1 MVETI
6 DTTAVA
12 VVGNGLQVRDASS
25 ALPQVKDVMARMA
38 WMTEMRPVMREYI
51 EQHMD
56 PARHMY
62 SFENNRYT
70 PLSRATLGEML
81 AEGKK
86 PALNQDGVHNL
97 LSLFDCY
104 ADVAEVR
111 EERDSEQFYHC
122 RVTVRFISFSSGKC
136 IGVGTG
142 ACTTRES
149 KYAYRWV
156 YGNDVPK
163 GTDRTLLKTRT
174 FTGRN
179 GSEYSR
185 YRLDNDD
192 IADQEPN
199 VLQMAIKRA
208 KSSGVKA
215 LPLVSEMFSTLG
227 DPDEEKVEG
236 DERRQHLLAQLG
248 TWLRGMKTNVRSKA
262 ILAVFG
268 EPFRAS
274 ELGTLDE
281 ERLHVALQL
290 VEIAAKQ
297 QVAWDSATLVA
308 DLKAARAASAQAASA
323 ELFGPTV
330 PAGKSI
336 LINRHTGEVEPVDLD
351 QMPFDMEA
359 SAALDRELAEQE
371 E

>member
-1 MVETI
+1 MAEI
-6 DTTAVA
+6 DSARTLT
-12 VVGNGLQVRDASS
+12 VVSNGLQVRDQTS
-25 ALPQVKDVMARMA
+25 ALPQVADVMARMA
-38 WMTEMRPVMREYI
+38 WMTEMRPVMRQYI

-104 ADVAEVR
+104 ADVADVL
-111 EERDSEQFYHC
+111 EERDTEQFYHC

-142 ACTTRES
+142 SCTTRES
-149 KYAYRWV
+149 KYAYRWL
-156 YGNDVPK
+156 YTSEIPK
-163 GTDRTLLKTRT
+163 GTDRSLLKSRT

-179 GSEYSR
+179 GNEYTR
-185 YRLDNDD
+185 YRMDNED

-215 LPLVSEMFSTLG
+215 LPLVSEMFATLG

-236 DERRQHLLAQLG
+236 DERRQHLLTQLG
-248 TWLRGMKTNVRSKA
+248 TWLRGMKVSTRTKA
-262 ILAVFG
+262 ILAIFS
-268 EPFRAS
+268 EPLRMT
-274 ELGTLDE
+274 ELGNLDE
-281 ERLHVALQL
+281 ERLRVALQL
-290 VEIAAKQ
+290 IEIATKQ
-297 QVAWDSATLVA
+297 KVSWESPTLTT
-308 DLKAARAASAQAASA
+308 DLKTALATSAKAASAD
-323 ELFGPTV
+323 LFGDPLPTT
-330 PAGKSI
+330 
-336 LINRHTGEVEPVDLD
+336 NRQTGEIIDVNA
-351 QMPFDMEA
+351 MPFDQDA
-359 SAALDRELAEQE
+359 SAALDRELAEE
-371 E
+371 EG

>member
-1 MVETI
+1 MADV
-6 DTTAVA
+6 DTTRTLT
-12 VVGNGLQVRDASS
+12 VVGNGLQVHDNTS
-25 ALPQVKDVMARMA
+25 ALPQVADVMARMA

-51 EQHMD
+51 EKHMD

-70 PLSRATLGEML
+70 PLSRTTLSEML

-111 EERDSEQFYHC
+111 TERDAEQFYHC

-163 GTDRTLLKTRT
+163 GTDRSLLKSRT

-179 GSEYSR
+179 GSEYQR
-185 YRLDNDD
+185 YRLDNED

-215 LPLVSEMFSTLG
+215 LPLVSEMFATLG
-227 DPDEEKVEG
+227 DPDEDKLEG

-248 TWLRGMKTNVRSKA
+248 TWLRGLKVPVRTKA
-262 ILAVFG
+262 ILALFG
-268 EPFRAS
+268 EPLRMTDLS
-274 ELGTLDE
+274 NLDE
-281 ERLHVALQL
+281 ERLSVALQL
-290 VEIAAKQ
+290 IEIATRHK
-297 QVAWDSATLVA
+297 VSWESPTLVA
-308 DLKAARAASAQAASA
+308 DLKAARATSAKAARA
-323 ELFGPTV
+323 DLFGDGPSGSPPIT
-330 PAGKSI
+330 I
-336 LINRHTGEVEPVDLD
+336 DRQTGELLDDHPLFD
-351 QMPFDMEA
+351 QMA
-359 SAALDRELAEQE
+359 SDALDRDLAERDS
-371 E
+371 